1 MASKEEIRRRNDDAF
16 DELDDIDFEED
27 EVDEF
32 DEGMRKSPEGEN
44 PLDSE
49 DFQRVMA
56 DTIVKSLKSKRTGAD
71 STAKARPDTS
81 IRKGKVLKL
90 KDKSATSSE
99 DGSMSKEEQA
109 IRNRASQLRSE
120 LMQLKGASFSGART
134 KVKELK
140 AELKFLSGELK
151 KLKGAK

>member
-1 MASKEEIRRRNDDAF
+1 
-16 DELDDIDFEED
+16 
-27 EVDEF
+27 
-32 DEGMRKSPEGEN
+32 
-44 PLDSE
+44 
-49 DFQRVMA
+49 
-56 DTIVKSLKSKRTGAD
+56 
-71 STAKARPDTS
+71 
-81 IRKGKVLKL
+81 
-90 KDKSATSSE
+90 
-99 DGSMSKEEQA
+99 MSKEEQA